1 MTDLGALPGDVFS
14 LANSVNNRGQIVGF
28 SQDASFNS
36 TALLWQHG
44 VMTDLNALI
53 PPGSHFFLQEALGIN
68 NRGQI
73 VGYGIEPGQ
82 VFPHGYLLTHATHP
96 GVHAAASA
104 GRRRPPRRSQ
114 NCERQAGRARL
125 LPQLALGSPDGCSCD
140 GPGQLLIRRSGH
152 AACR

>member
-82 VFPHGYLLTHATHP
+82 VFPHGYLLTP
-96 GVHAAASA
+96 CDAS
-104 GRRRPPRRSQ
+104 
-114 NCERQAGRARL
+114 
-125 LPQLALGSPDGCSCD
+125 GSPRCGFSRATAPSKAITELRTASWTSKVATTV
-140 GPGQLLIRRSGH
+140 GPWLP
-152 AACR
+152 